1 MEIFKGT
8 INQLD
13 ALVDLEM
20 ELWPDHIRDELLEE
34 THEQIQSADQVFYLI
49 KQDRVFIAF
58 IHASIRSDYVE
69 GANTGKTGYIEGIYV
84 KPSYRRK
91 GIAYNLVE
99 AAELWAKA
107 KCCKQIASD
116 TELSNQAGFAFHVG
130 TGFREANR
138 TISFI
143 KDL

>member
-13 ALVDLEM
+13 ALVDLEL
-20 ELWPDHIRDELLEE
+20 ELWPGHTRKELLEE
-34 THEQIQSADQVFYLI
+34 TQTLLQSADHVFYMI
-49 KQDRVFIAF
+49 KQERAFIAF
-58 IHASIRSDYVE
+58 IHMSLRNDYVE
-69 GANTGKTGYIEGIYV
+69 GAVESQAGYIEGIYV
-84 KPSYRRK
+84 KPECRRN
-91 GIAYNLVE
+91 GVAHNLVE

-107 KCCKQIASD
+107 KGCKQLGSD

-130 TGFREANR
+130 AGFREANR

>member
-13 ALVDLEM
+13 ALVDLEL
-20 ELWPDHIRDELLEE
+20 ELWPHHMREKLLEE
-34 THEQIQSADQVFYLI
+34 TQELLHSADHVFYMI
-49 KQDRVFIAF
+49 KQDQVFIAF
-58 IHASIRSDYVE
+58 IHVSIRSDCVE
-69 GANTGKTGYIEGIYV
+69 GANTGKTGYVEGIYV
-84 KPSYRRK
+84 KSNYRRK
-91 GIAYNLVE
+91 GIAHNLVE

-107 KCCKQIASD
+107 KGCKQIASD
-116 TELSNQAGFAFHVG
+116 TELSNQPGYSFHIG
-130 TGFREANR
+130 TGFHEANR

>member
-13 ALVDLEM
+13 ALINLEL
-20 ELWPDHIRDELLEE
+20 ELWPHHTREELLEE
-34 THEQIQSADQVFYLI
+34 TQKLLHSTNHVFYMI
-49 KQDRVFIAF
+49 KRERAFIAF
-58 IHASIRSDYVE
+58 IHMSIRNDYAAGTV
-69 GANTGKTGYIEGIYV
+69 GSPTGYIEGIYV
-84 KPSYRRK
+84 KPECRRN
-91 GIAYNLVE
+91 GVAHNLVE

-107 KCCKQIASD
+107 KDCRQIASD
-116 TELSNQAGFAFHVG
+116 TELSNQSGYSFHIGAGFHEV
-130 TGFREANR
+130 NR